1 MVKVVNR
8 TKGKDNRRQCLR
20 SFNGIQIMKYP
31 LKDVRNIGI
40 MAHIDAGKT
49 TTTERFLF
57 YTGKVHRVGEVDE
70 GSATMDWMEQEKER
84 GITITSAATTC
95 VWNGT
100 QINIIDTPGHV
111 DFTVEV
117 ERSLMVLDGAIM
129 IFSAVEGVEPQ
140 SETVWRQ
147 ADKYRI
153 PRISFINKMDRM
165 GADFSRTVNMM
176 EERLG
181 ANPVLLQ
188 IPLGKEENFEGVI
201 DLIKMKAVKWYE
213 ERWGINLYEEDISR
227 EHIAQAEEFHE
238 LLIEKVCDLD
248 ESITRKYLEEKPIG
262 EDEIIKVLRKG
273 TINDAIHPVLCGS
286 AFKNKGVQ
294 KLLDAV
300 ISFLPSPLD
309 IPAIEG
315 VNPVSGKTEKR
326 LPEESE
332 PFSAVVFKIATD
344 FHVGKLVF
352 VRIYSGVVEQGKA
365 VYNSNIK
372 KHERVNRILQMHANK
387 RLQIPSVSC
396 GNIAA
401 FVGLKESRTGHTL
414 STLKHPILFKT
425 PTFPEPVISIAI
437 EPHSQMDSEKLGSTL
452 RTLKD
457 EDPTFIVKYNEE
469 TGQTIISGM
478 GELHLEVLL
487 NRMIREFGVK
497 ANVGNPQVAYKE
509 TTTSS
514 QIVEEKF
521 AKQTGGRGQYAHVK
535 IQVEPLGKGKGIVF
549 ESKIAQGVIPKEF
562 ISSVKAGILEAAEN
576 GVIAGFP
583 VVDVKATLL
592 DGSYHQVDSSDIAFR
607 RAGSIA
613 FYKAMEKDNPKLLEP
628 IMELEIVS
636 PESYT
641 GEIIKDI
648 QSRRAKVL
656 GMEQREKN
664 RIIEAFV
671 PLSEMFGYATA
682 LRSLSQGRAVYS
694 MQFHGYET
702 VSEGLQTTILKKI
715 RGY

>member
-1 MVKVVNR
+1 ME
-8 TKGKDNRRQCLR
+8 
-20 SFNGIQIMKYP
+20 MKEIP
-31 LKDVRNIGI
+31 LKSVRNIGI

-70 GSATMDWMEQEKER
+70 GCATMDWMEQEKER

-95 VWNGT
+95 VWKGT

-111 DFTVEV
+111 DFTAEV

-147 ADKYRI
+147 ANKYKI

-165 GADFSRTVNMM
+165 GADFSRTASMM

-181 ANPVLLQ
+181 ANPILVQ

-201 DLIKMKAVKWYE
+201 DLIRMKAVKWYE
-213 ERWGINLYEEDISR
+213 ERWGINFYEEDIPNDYLD
-227 EHIAQAEEFHE
+227 IATEFHE
-238 LLIEKVCDLD
+238 LLIEKICDLE
-248 ESITRKYLEEKPIG
+248 ESITDKYLEGEKIT
-262 EDEIIKVLRKG
+262 ENEIKKIVREG
-273 TINDAIHPVLCGS
+273 TINNKIHPVLCGA

-300 ISFLPSPLD
+300 VDFLPSPLD
-309 IPAIEG
+309 IPPIEG

-326 LPEESE
+326 FPEKTEA
-332 PFSAVVFKIATD
+332 FSAVVFKVATD

-352 VRIYSGVVEQGKA
+352 ARIYSGAIEEGKA
-365 VYNSNIK
+365 VYNSNLK

-387 RLQIPSVSC
+387 RIQIPSVSC

-414 STLKHPILFKT
+414 STLKHPILFET
-425 PTFPEPVISIAI
+425 PIFPEPVISVAI
-437 EPHSQMDSEKLGSTL
+437 EPSSQKDSEKLHSTL
-452 RTLKD
+452 KNLRD
-457 EDPTFIVKYNEE
+457 EDPTFTVKYDEE

-487 NRMIREFGVK
+487 DRMMREFGVK

-509 TTTSS
+509 TITSI

-535 IQVEPLGKGKGIVF
+535 MQIEPLGRGKGVVF
-549 ESKIAQGVIPKEF
+549 ENKIKQGVIPNEF
-562 ISSVKAGILEAAEN
+562 IPSVEKGLFEAAKN
-576 GVIAGFP
+576 GVLAGFP
-583 VVDVKATLL
+583 VVDIKATLI
-592 DGSYHQVDSSDIAFR
+592 DGSYHPVDSSDIAFR
-607 RAGSIA
+607 RASSIA
-613 FYKAMEKDNPKLLEP
+613 FYKAMENDSPRLLEP

-641 GEIIKDI
+641 GEIMKDI

-656 GMEQREKN
+656 GMKQREKY
-664 RIIEAFV
+664 RIIEVLV
-671 PLSEMFGYATA
+671 PLSEMFGYATV

-694 MQFHGYET
+694 MQFHRYK
-702 VSEGLQTTILKKI
+702 VISEDQQEIILKKI
-715 RGY
+715 RGF